1 VRVSRLDAADN
12 SLEFIGEDAID
23 HTPRDERV
31 RVKLGSSFDVVGER
45 KQVNFVSDARAR
57 WIEEEI
63 EVEVRNHK
71 DEDVEVQ
78 VREFLFRWSN
88 WQVLSSS
95 QAYEKEDARTILF
108 PVKVPKNSNRTVRYK
123 VRYSW

>member
-1 VRVSRLDAADN
+1 ADS
-12 SLEFIGEDAID
+12 SLEFIGEDAIG

-45 KQVNFVSDARAR
+45 KQVSFSSDSRAH
-57 WIEEEI
+57 WMEEEI

-88 WQVLSSS
+88 WQILSST
-95 QAYEKEDARTILF
+95 QNYEKEDARTILF

-123 VRYSW
+123 VRYTW